1 MRDFKTLDVWKM
13 AMEINK
19 EIYEISKRF
28 PSEEKYGMFSQ
39 TRRSSIS
46 IALNIAE
53 GCGRKT
59 EKEFITFLYNAMGSL
74 KELECQMF
82 IAKDLGYVDNGVF
95 EKMSG
100 ELDLLG
106 KKFISFIKYIEQKN
120 GVKKNE

>member
-13 AMEINK
+13 AMGINK
-19 EIYEISKRF
+19 EIYEVSKGF

-39 TRRSSIS
+39 IRRSSVS
-46 IALNIAE
+46 VASNIAE

-74 KELECQMF
+74 KELECQLF
-82 IAKDLGYVDNGVF
+82 IAKDLGYVDCGVF
-95 EKMSG
+95 EKIGG

-106 KKFISFIKYIEQKN
+106 KKLISFIKYVQEKN
-120 GVKKNE
+120 G

>member
-13 AMEINK
+13 AMDINK
-19 EIYEISKRF
+19 EVYIVSKNF
-28 PSEEKYGMFSQ
+28 PSEERYGMFSQ
-39 TRRSSIS
+39 IRRSSVS
-46 IALNIAE
+46 VASNIAE

-82 IAKDLGYVDNGVF
+82 IAKDLGYVDENDF
-95 EKMSG
+95 EKVNG

-106 KKFISFIKYIEQKN
+106 KKLISFIKYIEN
-120 GVKKNE
+120 KNE